1 MDSKKMAE
9 FEWVLKDLFA
19 IGAKTGSRE
28 TPFDEHDVIKWLES
42 VEKGLAETKEFKGA
56 REQEWKDWRKNP
68 RQKEFQFF
76 SKLKKEGVTAEGKR
90 NLARL
95 LNIVSESPYQTD
107 IVHRLIAKSW
117 REEADALFKGKWKKS
132 PEGPEVWEPPLL
144 FSKQQQTPEEFQKIF
159 KDAKTI
165 ETRLNKDIGKLGY
178 DVETFRRNYV
188 RVGEDFKKQEVQAY
202 RRNLTSKLETLFL
215 DRNDHAVI
223 IPGAREKS
231 MLTLGQKPGTILG
244 EAMRFF
250 AQFKSFP
257 ITIMTKV
264 LNEQLN
270 GKSIMGNAQGRIGK
284 SEIWDISKFIAGMT
298 ALGAVTTTATDW
310 LKNKT
315 TRETWDPQS
324 KDFMNFTTKQG
335 WNNLVDAF
343 VYGGG
348 AGFYGDLVAAP
359 YGSARNFSKMKSLAG
374 PVLSQIEDVM
384 DLTLGILDGDPK
396 AKKAYTFLLS
406 NTPGANLFYSRSAFD
421 YLFLYQLQDIID
433 PGYHRRAQRRM
444 RRDTAQQYRIQ
455 P

>member
-1 MDSKKMAE
+1 MAE

-107 IVHRLIAKSW
+107 IVHRLIGKSW
-117 REEADALFKGKWKKS
+117 GEEAEALFKGKWRKS

-144 FSKQQQTPEEFQKIF
+144 FSKQQTTPKDFLQIF
-159 KDAKTI
+159 KDAERI
-165 ETRLNKDIGKLGY
+165 EKRLNRDIGKLGY
-178 DVETFRRNYV
+178 DVETFRRSFV
-188 RVGEDFKKQEVQAY
+188 RVGEDFKKQEVQAF
-202 RRNLTSKLETLFL
+202 RRQLTSKLETLYL

-231 MLTLGQKPGTILG
+231 FLTLGTQSGTILG
-244 EAMRFF
+244 EAMRFI

-257 ITIMTKV
+257 VTILTKV
-264 LNEQLN
+264 LNEQVS
-270 GKSIMGNAQGRIGK
+270 GKGIIGNAHGRISP
-284 SEIWDISKFIAGMT
+284 SEYKDVVKFLAGMT
-298 ALGAVTTTATDW
+298 ALGAVTSTATDW
-310 LKNKT
+310 AKNKT
-315 TRETWDPQS
+315 TRDTWDPKS
-324 KDFMNFTTKQG
+324 GAFMDFTSKQG

-348 AGFYGDLVAAP
+348 AGFYGDLLAAP
-359 YGSARNFSKMKSLAG
+359 YGSAKNFSAMKSLLG
-374 PVLSQIEDVM
+374 P
-384 DLTLGILDGDPK
+384 TLGQYDDIMDVTLGVLNGDPK
-396 AKKAYTFLLS
+396 AKRAYTLLLS
-406 NTPGANLFYSRSAFD
+406 NTPGANLFYTRSALD